1 MNEILLPMSSANS
14 TQSLEMS
21 LPAFSLRQSDDGIWL
36 LTVQIRPADQVQIDA
51 ARLSP
56 RDHCC
61 RAQHALGLTAIGSRI
76 YADRGAVGIYAGSL
90 SGAPL
95 DGPLMLLDG
104 IGTLWFVAH
113 ATPTKIRALIHAAT
127 QPLREPQQV

>member
-1 MNEILLPMSSANS
+1 MSSASS
-14 TQSLEMS
+14 TQWLLERS
-21 LPAFSLRQSDDGIWL
+21 LPAFTARQSDDGTWL
-36 LTVQIRPADQVQIDA
+36 LAVQLAPADQAALDA
-51 ARLSP
+51 TAPTLH
-56 RDHCC
+56 DLCC
-61 RAQHALGLTAIGSRI
+61 QAQHALGLTAIGSRI
-76 YADRGAVGIYAGSL
+76 SADRGAVSVYAGSL

-95 DGPLMLLDG
+95 DGPLMLLHG